1 MLFKISG
8 QNLHMN
14 VDESLGQ
21 EMTSNVLWPIWN
33 NRILDARY
41 APIHWTNISIYR
53 DIEQNDKSVK
63 SVQTMIDE

>member
-21 EMTSNVLWPIWN
+21 EIFSNVVWTIRN
-33 NRILDARY
+33 NRIMDAHY
-41 APIHWTNISIYR
+41 APIHWTNLSIYR

-63 SVQTMIDE
+63 IVQTMIDE